1 ATCSVFVHSLACC
14 TAQRPTAQMGSRTP
28 GVATVLFMLVALQRC
43 RPPLLFS
50 FRPPIVR
57 LAAQP
62 WTGPD
67 ARRAAHIPLAKAA
80 KQTEE
85 AVIDPT
91 AYRENRIRQLKEAGV
106 EAYPHVWGVNASLAN
121 LIAEYSSLEDGARID
136 EVEVRIAGR
145 VKSLRSSGAKLK
157 FYDLAEGEDR
167 IQVMCSPQMHEGDDF
182 KEVHASIH
190 RGDIIGVRGVVGKS
204 KRGELSVFPREVK
217 LLSPCLHMLPKEYSG
232 LKDQET
238 RYRKRCS
245 NCINKSQE
253 RGFLEVETPMMN
265 TIAGGASAKPFI
277 TKHNE
282 LDMDL
287 YMRIAPELY
296 LKMLV
301 IGGLDRVFEIGR
313 NFRNEGID
321 LTHNPEFTTC
331 EFYMAYAD
339 YEQMMNITEELIS
352 SMVLDLTGGYVI
364 QYHPHGPDKDA
375 VEIDFTPPW
384 PRVSM
389 VEEIEKQT
397 GKALPRSFEA
407 DSAREVLDDL
417 VKSLKLEC
425 PPPRTAPRL
434 LDKLC
439 GHFIEDRIV
448 NPTFITEHPQVMSPL
463 AKWHR
468 SKEGLTER
476 FEMFVMGKELCNAYT
491 ELNDPEKQLACF
503 QEQALA
509 KSQGDEE
516 AQTVD
521 EGFVTAL
528 EHGLP
533 PTGGCG
539 CGIDRL
545 VMLLADK
552 NNIKEVILFP
562 AMKPQPID

>member
-1 ATCSVFVHSLACC
+1 MRSRISRVVALVLMLAALFQCRVSHFFAFRWPGPKPQWRSSAYQQFSGRHARC
-14 TAQRPTAQMGSRTP
+14 TA
-28 GVATVLFMLVALQRC
+28 
-43 RPPLLFS
+43 
-50 FRPPIVR
+50 
-57 LAAQP
+57 
-62 WTGPD
+62 
-67 ARRAAHIPLAKAA
+67 HIALAKAA

-85 AVIDPT
+85 ATIDPT
-91 AYRENRIRQLKEAGV
+91 AYRENRIRQLKEAAV
-106 EAYPHVWGVNASLAN
+106 EAYPHTWEVDTTLET
-121 LIAEYSSLEDGARID
+121 LIAKYSDLEDGARID

-157 FYDLAEGEDR
+157 FYDLSEGEDR
-167 IQVMCSPQMHEGDDF
+167 IQVMCSPQMHEGEDF
-182 KEVHASIH
+182 KEVHANIH
-190 RGDIIGVRGVVGKS
+190 RGDIIGVRGVIGKS

-217 LLSPCLHMLPKEYSG
+217 LLSPCLHMLPKDYSG

-238 RYRKRCS
+238 RYRKRYLDLM
-245 NCINKSQE
+245 INEDVRKTFRLRSAVTNYIRRYLQE
-253 RGFLEVETPMMN
+253 KGFLEVETPMMN
-265 TIAGGASAKPFI
+265 AIAGGASAKPFV

-296 LKMLV
+296 LKQLV

-339 YEQMMNITEELIS
+339 YQQMMNITEELIS
-352 SMVLDLTGGYVI
+352 GMVLELTGSYLI
-364 QYHPHGPDKDA
+364 DYHPNGPDKDA
-375 VEIDFTPPW
+375 VSIDFTPPW
-384 PRVSM
+384 PRISM
-389 VEEIEKQT
+389 VEEIEKHT
-397 GKALPRSFEA
+397 GKTLPRNFE
-407 DSAREVLDDL
+407 DESAREVLDDL
-417 VKSLKLEC
+417 VKSLRLDC
-425 PPPRTAPRL
+425 PAPRTAPRL

-439 GHFIEDRIV
+439 GHFLEDNIV
-448 NPTFITEHPQVMSPL
+448 NPTFITEHPQ
-463 AKWHR
+463 
-468 SKEGLTER
+468 EGLTER
-476 FEMFVMGKELCNAYT
+476 FELFVMGKELCNAYT
-491 ELNDPEKQLACF
+491 ELNDPERQLACF
-503 QEQALA
+503 QEQAVA

-516 AQTVD
+516 AQNVD
-521 EGFVTAL
+521 QGFVTAL

-562 AMKPQPID
+562 AMKPQPGD